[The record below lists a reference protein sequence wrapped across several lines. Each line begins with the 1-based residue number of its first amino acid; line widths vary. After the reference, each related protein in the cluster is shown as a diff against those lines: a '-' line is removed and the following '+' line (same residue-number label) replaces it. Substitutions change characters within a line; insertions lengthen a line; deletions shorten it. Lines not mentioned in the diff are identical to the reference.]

1 MAIVLDPV
9 DRRIVLDSATY
20 TAKALYVA
28 WVDWFV
34 QGDNSKYLPAF
45 RTAGGDDLG
54 SGLSIPPY
62 YFLINGWRVR
72 PMEVNHTLT
81 VEGNLFVD
89 GGGDP
94 VVPTLGTFQVLVKS
108 VVPVQAQGIST
119 SGTSAADI
127 WSHPGRTLTDYSG
140 VWSDN
145 AAVTLSSKVDIATAI
160 LRNKTVTD
168 PSTGVMTVY
177 ADDNTT
183 PLYTAQLYE
192 SVSTL
197 TKYRGEGAQRRE
209 RLQ

>member
-1 MAIVLDPV
+1 MAIVLDPTGK
-9 DRRIVLDSATY
+9 RIVLDSATY

-72 PMEVNHTLT
+72 PMETNHTLT
-81 VEGNLFVD
+81 IEGNLFVE

-94 VVPTLGTFQVLVKS
+94 VVATLGTYQVLVKS

-127 WSHPGRTLTDYSG
+127 WNHPGRTLTDYSG

-192 SVSTL
+192 SISTS